1 LIGSFQVKKIP
12 IGWAWHALC
21 GEPRRAE
28 TGRAMAIRI
37 LGLVAALLA
46 LIGMT
51 GGAAAGDKTLRVVP
65 HADLKV
71 LDPHTN
77 TATIT
82 LMHGAMIYDTLFA
95 WDSKIRARPQMV
107 ETFQISADRLVHT
120 YTLRPGLKFHDGEPV
135 TTKDVIASI
144 KRWMVRNTIGQAM
157 AKFVDKI
164 TASDDKT
171 FIIHLKEPFAFVE
184 FALGSLD
191 SDIMRAQDAATD
203 PFKPVTTTIGSGPF
217 RFVRGEWN
225 PGAKVVY
232 EKNPDYVPRAEPA
245 DGMAGGKVV
254 KLDRVEWIVLPDSFT
269 RSSALQSG
277 EVDLIDQLPHDQIA
291 VLEKVPDII
300 IRPISP
306 IESYGI
312 IRPNSLY
319 PPFNNPKA
327 RQALALIVD
336 QNEYLSAAFA
346 DKRWWRPCWS
356 FFVCDSPNG
365 TEVGSEHDR
374 QQNLERAKELL
385 AEAGYKGEKIVML
398 TTQEIPSISALGE
411 VTADNLRKIG
421 VNVEIATSDWGTMVA
436 RRAKKDPPGQGGWNL
451 FHTTVGGTQMFSPL
465 TNFTINSACDGKN
478 WFGWPCDPKTEELR
492 MAYIRAADKGADQAA
507 LDALSKHLWQE
518 LPDIPVGQYTQ
529 PWAWRSNV
537 TGVLRSPLMV
547 FWNIDKD

>member
-1 LIGSFQVKKIP
+1 
-12 IGWAWHALC
+12 
-21 GEPRRAE
+21 
-28 TGRAMAIRI
+28 MRI
-37 LGLVAALLA
+37 LRLAAALLA
-46 LIGMT
+46 LIGAAS
-51 GGAAAGDKTLRVVP
+51 GAAAGEKILRVVP
-65 HADLKV
+65 HANLQV

-95 WDSKIRARPQMV
+95 WDSKIRPQPQMV
-107 ETFQISADRLVHT
+107 GAFQVSADGLVHT
-120 YTLRPGLKFHDGEPV
+120 YTLRPGLKFQDGQPV
-135 TTKDVIASI
+135 TTKDVISSI
-144 KRWMVRNTIGQAM
+144 KRWMVRNTIGQIL
-157 AKFVDKI
+157 AKFIDKI
-164 TASDDKT
+164 EPVDDKT
-171 FIIHLKEPFAFVE
+171 FVIRLKEPFAFVE

-191 SDIMRAQDAATD
+191 ADIMRAQDAATD
-203 PFKPVTTTIGSGPF
+203 PFKAVTTTIGSGPF

-232 EKNPDYVPRAEPA
+232 ERNPDYVPRAEPA

-269 RSSALQSG
+269 KSSALQSG
-277 EVDLIDQLPHDQIA
+277 EVDLIDQLPQDQIP
-291 VLEKVPDII
+291 VLEHAPDIV
-300 IRPISP
+300 IRRVSP
-306 IESYGI
+306 IDAYGI

-336 QNEYLSAAFA
+336 QREYLSAAFG
-346 DKRWWRPCWS
+346 DERWWRPCWS
-356 FFVCDSPNG
+356 FFVCGSPNG
-365 TEVGSEHDR
+365 TEAGSKNDR
-374 QQNLERAKELL
+374 HQNLVQAQKLL

-421 VNVEIATSDWGTMVA
+421 VNVEIATSDWGTMLA
-436 RRAKKDPPGQGGWNL
+436 RRAKKDPPGRGGWNL
-451 FHTTVGGTQMFSPL
+451 FHTTVGGVTMSYPVA
-465 TNFTINSACDGKN
+465 NFTINSNCDGKN

-492 MAYIRAADKGADQAA
+492 MAYIRAADKAA
-507 LDALSKHLWQE
+507 RQTALEALSQHLWQT

-529 PWAWRSNV
+529 PFAWRSNV
-537 TGVLRSPLMV
+537 TGVLESPLMV